1 MKGKTWGWS
10 ERSTQKMGEERR
22 KVTLRIFEKGLKNH
36 NIFIYLK
43 LHKIQISMW
52 QAYVHTCLCA
62 CVCAGA
68 GACACAQELVK
79 LHLVD

>member
-10 ERSTQKMGEERR
+10 ERSTQKTGEERR

-43 LHKIQISMW
+43 LHNYKSVCGRHMYI
-52 QAYVHTCLCA
+52 
-62 CVCAGA
+62 CVCVHV
-68 GACACAQELVK
+68 CVQVQVHVLV
-79 LHLVD
+79 HRN